1 VNRDIL
7 RRLLREAR
15 PYYSRLIVA
24 MLLGIVAGLAPLA
37 LIQLPSLLMTKVIAY
52 AHESNDVVYPT
63 TVNWATL
70 WLVCGIIFFSQVIG
84 NLAGYGQSYL
94 TAWSG
99 QRMIASL
106 RARLFDRVNRLPLL
120 EFDKWR
126 PGEFIARFS
135 SDLGLMTDAVSISLP
150 QMIQVTVTFVCALVY
165 MISIDWLLALVLLV
179 CTPFVSLVIGRFN
192 RLVVIGTRRAQ
203 DRIADLSSNLTEVL
217 NNERVVKAFRR
228 EDFERD
234 RFVAANER
242 FFGANMKVTQL
253 NQTQAP
259 VIATIVSL
267 AIIVVVVTIVRE
279 IYLGRIKPAEA
290 IAFFGAVALM
300 INPMNRFS
308 IFLGDFSRALVGA
321 ARVFEILDLPIER
334 DDPPGA
340 LPLQAVSGDIRFEGV
355 RFAYAPDA
363 PPVLDDFSAEM
374 LHGETVAL
382 VGPSGAGKSTIVN
395 LVPRFFE
402 PQAGRITIDGIDI
415 ARVRLGD
422 LRDAIAIVPQET
434 QLFNGS
440 VADNIRYGRLDAT
453 IAEVRAA
460 ATEAN
465 ADEFV
470 AAFSDGYETLVGERG
485 VRLSGGQ
492 RQRIAIAR
500 AILRDPRI
508 LILDEATSALD
519 SHSEALIEDA
529 LDRVLVGR
537 TTLII
542 AHRLSTISRASK
554 ILYIEAG
561 RVREVGTHATLMAA
575 GGPYASLHAAQFAR
589 S

>member
-1 VNRDIL
+1 VNREIM

-15 PYYSRLIVA
+15 PYYTRLIVA
-24 MLLGIVAGLAPLA
+24 MVLGIVAGLAPLA
-37 LIQLPSLLMTKVIAY
+37 LIQLPSLLMTKVISY
-52 AHESNDVVYPT
+52 AHEAGGVSYPT
-63 TVNWATL
+63 TVSWPAL

-84 NLAGYGQSYL
+84 NVAGYGQSYL
-94 TAWSG
+94 TAWAG
-99 QRMIASL
+99 QRMIASM

-135 SDLGLMTDAVSISLP
+135 SDLALMTDAVSISLP
-150 QMIQVTVTFVCALVY
+150 QMIQVTVTFICALIY
-165 MISIDWLLALVLLV
+165 LIKIDWFLALVLLV
-179 CTPFVSLVIGRFN
+179 CTPFVSIVIGCFN
-192 RLVVIGTRRAQ
+192 KLVVISTRRAQ
-203 DRIADLSSNLTEVL
+203 ERIADLSSNLTEVL

-234 RFVAANER
+234 RFAGANER

-267 AIIVVVVTIVRE
+267 AIVVVVVTIVRE
-279 IYLGRIKPAEA
+279 IYLDRIKPAEA

-321 ARVFEILDLPIER
+321 GRVFEILDLPIER

-340 LPLQAVSGDIRFEGV
+340 LPLRGIAGQIRFENV
-355 RFAYAPDA
+355 RFTYAA
-363 PPVLDDFSAEM
+363 GTPPVLDDFSAEM
-374 LHGETVAL
+374 LPGETVAL

-402 PQAGRITIDGIDI
+402 PQSGRITVDGVDI
-415 ARVRLGD
+415 AGVRLGD

-440 VADNIRYGRLDAT
+440 IADNIRYGRLDAT
-453 IAEVRAA
+453 FEEVRAA
-460 ATEAN
+460 AAEAN
-465 ADEFV
+465 AEEFV
-470 AAFSDGYETLVGERG
+470 AALRDGYATIVGERG
-485 VRLSGGQ
+485 IRLSGGQ

-529 LDRVLVGR
+529 LDRVLLGR

-542 AHRLSTISRASK
+542 AHRLSTIRRASK

-561 RVREVGTHATLMAA
+561 RVREVGTHESLLAA
-575 GGPYASLHAAQFAR
+575 HGPYAALHAAQFAR